1 MNIII
6 IALRNLLRHKRRTAL
21 TASLIALGVLIVI
34 LFGGIGNSF
43 KKEVVGILT
52 NSSMGDL
59 QIHRM
64 GYVSSIDNLPL
75 NMYIPE
81 QALVKVEGLLNENP
95 DVAAY
100 SERIRFGGM
109 LSNFSQTTNMRFTAV
124 IPEKEIATCPG
135 LPSRIKEGSPDA
147 SFFLKPGQIVIPENI
162 ATAMQLKVGSDVVLI
177 ATNKDGSVNGLN
189 LTIAGVSENLQG
201 PGGKD
206 GYIHIEDAT
215 TLLRM
220 EGREISEIAVK
231 LKDFNRL
238 DTVAASLSETL
249 SQMKNQKSGKPILEL
264 HTWEQLSPFSSI
276 AKLISI
282 LLITV
287 RIVLMFIVIVSVMN
301 VMIMSV
307 YERIGEIG
315 TIAAIG
321 TIPSKILALFLTE
334 GVILGVASALLGV
347 LVSVGT
353 LLVMSVIKLPIAF
366 GRMELQI
373 APQIPTFE
381 VLLALVSVLVISI
394 LASLEPAIKAAR
406 MEPVDALRH
415 V

>member
-1 MNIII
+1 
-6 IALRNLLRHKRRTAL
+6 
-21 TASLIALGVLIVI
+21 
-34 LFGGIGNSF
+34 
-43 KKEVVGILT
+43 
-52 NSSMGDL
+52 
-59 QIHRM
+59 
-64 GYVSSIDNLPL
+64 
-75 NMYIPE
+75 
-81 QALVKVEGLLNENP
+81 
-95 DVAAY
+95 
-100 SERIRFGGM
+100 
-109 LSNFSQTTNMRFTAV
+109 
-124 IPEKEIATCPG
+124 
-135 LPSRIKEGSPDA
+135 
-147 SFFLKPGQIVIPENI
+147 
-162 ATAMQLKVGSDVVLI
+162 
-177 ATNKDGSVNGLN
+177 
-189 LTIAGVSENLQG
+189 
-201 PGGKD
+201 
-206 GYIHIEDAT
+206 
-215 TLLRM
+215 
-220 EGREISEIAVK
+220 
-231 LKDFNRL
+231 
-238 DTVAASLSETL
+238 
-249 SQMKNQKSGKPILEL
+249 
-264 HTWEQLSPFSSI
+264 
-276 AKLISI
+276 
-282 LLITV
+282 
-287 RIVLMFIVIVSVMN
+287 MFIVIVSVMN